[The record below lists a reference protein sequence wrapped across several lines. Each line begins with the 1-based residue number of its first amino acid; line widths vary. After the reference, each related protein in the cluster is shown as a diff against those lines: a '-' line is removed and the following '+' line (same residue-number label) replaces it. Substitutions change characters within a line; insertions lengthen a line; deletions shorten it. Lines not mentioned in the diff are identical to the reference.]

1 MARSTS
7 PDSLPDFMTSPD
19 LGELAVLAFR
29 AASAEQSGNEHPAAP
44 VLARAYTR
52 AAAQLAAFHARD
64 ES

>member
-1 MARSTS
+1 
-7 PDSLPDFMTSPD
+7 MTSPD